1 MELQR
6 MMITLNGEA
15 REIEP
20 GTTVAMLVVMLSGD
34 EGRDPRGIAI
44 ERNLEIIPKSEH
56 ASTMIEDGDRIE
68 VVQFVGGG

>member
-1 MELQR
+1 

-20 GTTVAMLVVMLSGD
+20 GTTVAMLVALLSGD

-44 ERNLEIIPKSEH
+44 ELNLEIIPKSEH
-56 ASTMIEDGDRIE
+56 ASTIIEAGDRIE

>member
-1 MELQR
+1 

>member
-1 MELQR
+1 

-20 GTTVAMLVVMLSGD
+20 GTTVAMLVFMLSGD

>member
-1 MELQR
+1 
-6 MMITLNGEA
+6 MMITLNGET

>member
-1 MELQR
+1 
-6 MMITLNGEA
+6 MMITLNGEV